1 MYSVITE
8 RDGRTMVDF
17 HHKWIRFRKPGQHD
31 GKRQYRFVQVKG
43 DGYRVLVIKVPDAN
57 KLEVITTS
65 GHDEAPRLEQCPWY
79 HQLCKRMGDLQWF
92 DGEIFL
98 PGDTAENLK
107 TAIVASDKRIEF
119 QAFGFSQI
127 PWDANLSMLD
137 TICDHHKIKQLPWQL
152 CRTPDY
158 EQSLLAT
165 EYERQEQA
173 LENVRKLG
181 CHYDG
186 VVFKD
191 GIYDAWAKM
200 KHRKTIDLVVQGFQP
215 GRGKYAGMVGSLLCG
230 IGEIEIARVG
240 GMNDAARVAI
250 TEADLG
256 RVVEVEYERVASQG
270 RLRHPRFLRWRDD
283 KLPEHCKLDQDPK
296 LYEKHTAD

>member
-1 MYSVITE
+1 
-8 RDGRTMVDF
+8 
-17 HHKWIRFRKPGQHD
+17 
-31 GKRQYRFVQVKG
+31 
-43 DGYRVLVIKVPDAN
+43 
-57 KLEVITTS
+57 
-65 GHDEAPRLEQCPWY
+65 
-79 HQLCKRMGDLQWF
+79 
-92 DGEIFL
+92 
-98 PGDTAENLK
+98 
-107 TAIVASDKRIEF
+107 
-119 QAFGFSQI
+119 
-127 PWDANLSMLD
+127 
-137 TICDHHKIKQLPWQL
+137 
-152 CRTPDY
+152 
-158 EQSLLAT
+158 
-165 EYERQEQA
+165 
-173 LENVRKLG
+173 
-181 CHYDG
+181 
-186 VVFKD
+186 
-191 GIYDAWAKM
+191 M